1 MNYKSKVSEGKVE
14 GVKVWNS
21 GVGWVER
28 SETQYRA
35 ISFQPSAFSRA
46 VWVFGPAS
54 SSGSRQSL
62 LVGMA
67 LAMNMFVMV

>member
-28 SETQYRA
+28 SETQQRGN
-35 ISFQPSAFSRA
+35 SLCTMK
-46 VWVFGPAS
+46 
-54 SSGSRQSL
+54 RQSSL
-62 LVGMA
+62 IKDE
-67 LAMNMFVMV
+67 LAQGEVIPFRLNI